1 MRSLIRRA
9 AVVVLGLAVGVAAGL
24 MSAFPAS
31 ATPVTGPATN
41 GTYLVRWPRTFTGL
55 VMRL

>member
-9 AVVVLGLAVGVAAGL
+9 AVMILGLAVVGAAGL

-31 ATPVTGPATN
+31 ATPVN
-41 GTYLVRWPRTFTGL
+41 GRPPMAPISL
-55 VMRL
+55 